1 MTYKK
6 YIEKNGKL
14 YGPYTYHSKRVDGK
28 VISEY
33 HGRGRGLR
41 RLNLNHNI
49 NFNKLLTV
57 FAYSFMLV
65 FFIFFFVNFVGD
77 IGKIPGL
84 INSFKT
90 SETNFVTGNV
100 ALNLET
106 TYLDEAN
113 LNGIVTISLREG
125 ELIPA
130 NTLILIETQS
140 GEQYE
145 YALYDVLDE
154 EVSIGDFYLTGL
166 NLEGNGEGYG
176 VEGTKFIYP
185 VLEFSLKVSESSELI
200 EEVIEEEQTE
210 EQPVDEPIEESN
222 EEPVEE
228 ILEKQI
234 NETIEEPTEETTNE
248 PTDENEFTGEIN
260 SETNDGQLIEET
272 NTETTEN
279 NLEDNT
285 KETTNEPANE
295 NEITGTSD
303 SSESPES
310 SDSSLSESP
319 ITGSIIFNLFAGFL
333 QGLSKMTGYVVSEG
347 TTSGVAQ
354 GIVSFNSPYQLILQE
369 GQTVSLVSGSIL
381 DVNSKGIL
389 NDSVLSIAYNEQ
401 GVVISTDYYEEEKGF
416 GKDYLTGEVVKQLK
430 IDLNTLNIT
439 PEEGNLL
446 VKISYQETE
455 ILSLSTQLALGET
468 TSVSNET
475 IFDILNQTDKLV
487 NQTLNETLNI
497 TEKLKLSNVLTEEEK
512 EILLNEFGNESVKT
526 TKAELFNGRLIVKH
540 EVGDYWIEYSYNS
553 EYYSEEINDSE
564 SIDNS
569 IKEEIQDDMIKWL
582 KDLAFTLSKKDDFD
596 LETLPDSN
604 QISGLITNHSII

>member
-185 VLEFSLKVSESSELI
+185 ELEFSVEVSEPLEVSELPEEEI
-200 EEVIEEEQTE
+200 PEEVIEEEQ
-210 EQPVDEPIEESN
+210 EQSGEQIP
-222 EEPVEE
+222 EPVEE
-228 ILEKQI
+228 GETEDIIPEVNGTPGES
-234 NETIEEPTEETTNE
+234 NEIMEET
-248 PTDENEFTGEIN
+248 N
-260 SETNDGQLIEET
+260 SEQQIEET
-272 NTETTEN
+272 NAETTEN

-333 QGLSKMTGYVVSEG
+333 QGLSKMTGYVVSNNGEIA
-347 TTSGVAQ
+347 SGIVQ
-354 GIVSFNSPYQLILQE
+354 GIVFFNSPYQLNLDSE
-369 GQTVSLVSGSIL
+369 QTVSLVSGSVL
-381 DVNSKGIL
+381 NVNSRESL
-389 NDSVLSIAYNEQ
+389 DDSIVNIEYNEQ
-401 GVVISTDYYEEEKGF
+401 GAVISTDYYKEEKGF
-416 GKDYLTGEVVKQLK
+416 GKDYLTGETVKQLK
-430 IDLNTLNIT
+430 ISLNTLNIT